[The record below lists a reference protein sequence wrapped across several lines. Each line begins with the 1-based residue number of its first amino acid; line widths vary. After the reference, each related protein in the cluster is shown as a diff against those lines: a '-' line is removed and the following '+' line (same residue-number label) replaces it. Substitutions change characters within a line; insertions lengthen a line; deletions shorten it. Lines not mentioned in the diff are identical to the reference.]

1 VPRAPCLGAPSR
13 YRYKWRV
20 LLFLQGS
27 AAGEGAEVAEVAKR
41 AMSVRVDELADYVTV
56 RGTSVSTS
64 LIAPSLLH
72 VSVVQ
77 TFGMPNQHG
86 MINCDGTVVHL
97 RYDLRNADLVHV
109 WAQPAPT
116 DAQALPSACALL

>member
-1 VPRAPCLGAPSR
+1 
-13 YRYKWRV
+13 
-20 LLFLQGS
+20 
-27 AAGEGAEVAEVAKR
+27 
-41 AMSVRVDELADYVTV
+41 MSVRVDELADYVTV

-64 LIAPSLLH
+64 MIAPSLLH

-77 TFGMPNQHG
+77 SFGMPNQHG

-97 RYDLRNADLVHV
+97 RYDLRNSDLVHA

-116 DAQALPSACALL
+116 NAQAPPSSCAML

>member
-1 VPRAPCLGAPSR
+1 
-13 YRYKWRV
+13 
-20 LLFLQGS
+20 
-27 AAGEGAEVAEVAKR
+27 
-41 AMSVRVDELADYVTV
+41 MSVRVDELADYVTV

-86 MINCDGTVVHL
+86 TINCDGTVVHL
-97 RYDLRNADLVHV
+97 RYDLRNSDLVHA

-116 DAQALPSACALL
+116 DAQAPPSSCALL

>member
-1 VPRAPCLGAPSR
+1 VSTATRSR
-13 YRYKWRV
+13 HTYRYLYKWRV
-20 LLFLQGS
+20 FVISRREQRVD
-27 AAGEGAEVAEVAKR
+27 ACP
-41 AMSVRVDELADYVTV
+41 MSVRVDELADYVTV

-86 MINCDGTVVHL
+86 MINCDGHVLHL
-97 RYDLRNADLVHV
+97 RYDLRNANLVHV
-109 WAQPAPT
+109 WAQP
-116 DAQALPSACALL
+116 DAVGAHEPQSTCALL

>member
-1 VPRAPCLGAPSR
+1 
-13 YRYKWRV
+13 
-20 LLFLQGS
+20 
-27 AAGEGAEVAEVAKR
+27 
-41 AMSVRVDELADYVTV
+41 MSVRVDELADYVTV

-77 TFGMPNQHG
+77 IFGMPNQNG
-86 MINCDGTVVHL
+86 TISCDGTLLHL

-109 WAQPAPT
+109 WAQPDAAEAHAPE
-116 DAQALPSACALL
+116 SACALL

>member
-1 VPRAPCLGAPSR
+1 
-13 YRYKWRV
+13 
-20 LLFLQGS
+20 
-27 AAGEGAEVAEVAKR
+27 
-41 AMSVRVDELADYVTV
+41 MSVRVDELADYVTV

-86 MINCDGTVVHL
+86 MINCDGHVLHL
-97 RYDLRNADLVHV
+97 RYDLRNPDLVHA
-109 WAQPAPT
+109 WAQP
-116 DAQALPSACALL
+116 DAVGAYEPQSTCALL